1 MSQKKTDLSA
11 AALGF
16 FGGAIVLALIL
27 FGISRMTSQKYEK
40 EAAAAE
46 HKAP

>member
-1 MSQKKTDLSA
+1 MSRRSDFPI

-27 FGISRMTSQKYEK
+27 AGISRLTTQKYEK
-40 EAAAAE
+40 RAAAE
-46 HKAP
+46 QTR

>member
-1 MSQKKTDLSA
+1 MTQKKSDLSA

-16 FGGAIVLALIL
+16 FGGAIVLALVL
-27 FGISRMTSQKYEK
+27 FGISRMTTQKYEK